1 MIEKKKGR
9 RGGRKERKNK
19 NNINHNHK
27 NVPPRERQ
35 PGLSLKEVVTSK
47 PNQPTILAVNIKK
60 KKEDEDE
67 DEDEDEIHGLPLT
80 TVGANVYS
88 SFLPFVSSKKKRK
101 YQKSPQQ
108 QHVGLRKLLIPR
120 LLLRLPRS
128 LPSTTLLHTRN

>member
-27 NVPPRERQ
+27 NVLPRERQ

-47 PNQPTILAVNIKK
+47 PNQPTIQYLSIK

-67 DEDEDEIHGLPLT
+67 DEDEDEIHGLPRT

-88 SFLPFVSSKKKRK
+88 SFLSFVSSKKKRK